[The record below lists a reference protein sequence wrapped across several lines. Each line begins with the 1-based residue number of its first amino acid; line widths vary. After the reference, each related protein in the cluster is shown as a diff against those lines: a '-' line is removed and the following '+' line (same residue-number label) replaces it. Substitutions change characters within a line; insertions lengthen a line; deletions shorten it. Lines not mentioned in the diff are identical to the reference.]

1 MDYSDI
7 TNNHLK
13 DVIHNLRKYLE
24 NDEEAPFELILEL
37 VCELKVSRLL
47 IPAIEEEDAYL
58 FEHLESEDDDSIFL
72 PLFTDAE
79 EYKKHIIDNDEYELV
94 SFDFDEYLEIMDE
107 NNFDAMFINPD
118 GELMPLDQDFIKN
131 FNFDFEIDIDE
142 EIVPYEAQEIME
154 IFENAKND
162 SFLEFIRNDE
172 INDSTEKMLVELSN
186 STLLAAVVSDGPLD
200 EFAQDGII
208 DAEDVG
214 GFTQLAVDDGNYRL
228 GVLFTDKQ
236 AIESASELDTNLHY
250 YGQVAFLSEYFEN
263 ILRNDIDG
271 VLVNPNGESYVISRS
286 EILTQAS
293 GVEVVVDDKK
303 LFLASQYS
311 FVL

>member
-24 NDEEAPFELILEL
+24 KDEEAPFELILEL

-72 PLFTDAE
+72 PLFTDVE
-79 EYKKHIIDNDEYELV
+79 EYKKHIIDNDEYELI

-107 NNFDAMFINPD
+107 NNFEAMFINPD

-142 EIVPYEAQEIME
+142 EIVPYEAQKIRE
-154 IFENAKND
+154 IFEDAKND

-186 STLLAAVVSDGPLD
+186 STLLAAVVSDEPLD

-208 DAEDVG
+208 DEEDVG

-236 AIESASELDTNLHY
+236 ALESASELDTNLHY

>member
-24 NDEEAPFELILEL
+24 KDEEAPFELILEL

-72 PLFTDAE
+72 PLFTDVE
-79 EYKKHIIDNDEYELV
+79 EYKKHIIDNDEYELI

-107 NNFDAMFINPD
+107 NNFEAMFINPD

-142 EIVPYEAQEIME
+142 EIVPYEAQEIRE
-154 IFENAKND
+154 IFEDAKND

-186 STLLAAVVSDGPLD
+186 STLLAAVVSDEPLD

-208 DAEDVG
+208 DEEDVG

-236 AIESASELDTNLHY
+236 ALESASELDTNLHY

>member
-24 NDEEAPFELILEL
+24 KDEEAPFELILEL

-72 PLFTDAE
+72 PLFTDVE
-79 EYKKHIIDNDEYELV
+79 EYKKHIIDNDEYELI

-107 NNFDAMFINPD
+107 NNFEAMFINPD

-142 EIVPYEAQEIME
+142 EIVPYEAQEIRE

-186 STLLAAVVSDGPLD
+186 STLLAAVVSDEPLD

-208 DAEDVG
+208 DEEDVG

-236 AIESASELDTNLHY
+236 ALESASELDTNLHY